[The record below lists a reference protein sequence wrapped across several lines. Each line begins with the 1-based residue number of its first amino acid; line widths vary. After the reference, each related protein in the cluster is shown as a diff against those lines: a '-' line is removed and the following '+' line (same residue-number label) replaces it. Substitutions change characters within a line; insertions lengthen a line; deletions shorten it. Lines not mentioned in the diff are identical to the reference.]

1 MKAETNII
9 RFYEGSYQY
18 NVIEVLAPNTD
29 TELFTGVLEELN
41 HQYNYRPTSES
52 LWADIVTSNKEKI
65 FRITYKDK
73 KTVTVWDLETDD
85 RYSFSPLQEYSLV
98 HLARH

>member
-18 NVIEVLAPNTD
+18 DVIEAQAPRTNA
-29 TELFTGVLEELN
+29 ELFTGVLEELN
-41 HQYNYRPTSES
+41 HQYNYRPTEKD
-52 LWADIVTSNKEKI
+52 LWADIVTSNKEKL

-73 KTVTVWDLETDD
+73 KTVTVWDLETDE
-85 RYSFSPLQEYSLV
+85 RYSFSPLQGYSLV
-98 HLARH
+98 HLARY

>member
-18 NVIEVLAPNTD
+18 NVIEVLAPRTN

-41 HQYNYRPTSES
+41 HQYNYRPTEKD
-52 LWADIVTSNKEKI
+52 LWADIVTGNKEKL

-73 KTVTVWDLETDD
+73 KTVTVWDLETDE
-85 RYSFSPLQEYSLV
+85 RYSFSPLLGYSLV
-98 HLARH
+98 HLARY